1 MVTIAEY
8 APTLRMSSE
17 QLLAMCQ
24 RAGLVKQDEQDLL
37 SDDDKKQLVRYMRN
51 GGPTGATLVQSRPSA
66 GQVEIPR
73 TGGPGRNRVKV
84 KVKGKY
90 RLVQSKTEESESES
104 ESEPELEPEP
114 APESSDEAEEAEAP
128 AEAREAKP
136 KKGKEKGKEKEKGKG
151 KEKEKEKKA
160 KPGKASA
167 SEKKKPA
174 ASAASRAGRKA
185 KPRAKSRDARESR
198 GKPDPSRGRHRGQL
212 HIDDPR
218 RTRKPRA
225 KKQTRVVVDNKHQ
238 FTEPTAQIVHEIA
251 LAGPMTVAELAMAM
265 AVKASAV
272 IKTLLDLGETA
283 TINDMLDPDTAELVV
298 GNMGHKVQRVRVED
312 VEGDL
317 LAGCAPSGELVPR
330 PPVVAVMGHVDHGKT
345 SLLDYLRETRV
356 AAGEAGGITQHI
368 GAYQLETAHGKVTF
382 LDTPGH
388 AAFTAMRGRGA
399 RCTDLIVL
407 VVAADDGVK
416 PQTEE
421 AVRHARDAGVPMIVA
436 INKIDRDN
444 ADADKVR
451 TDLGALGVQPE
462 DWGGDTMFVPIS
474 AKTGEGMDALLEAI
488 GLQAEVLDLKAPA
501 EGMARGV
508 VVESSLDRGRGA
520 TVTVLVEEGRLG
532 RRDLILCG
540 QEYGRVKGMFDD
552 GGRAVEQAGPSF
564 PVLVLGLS
572 GVPQAGDP
580 MHVVLDEQKAREIAD
595 HRREMARHHQSDE
608 PREAGLAWAAELG
621 AEQKA
626 ALNLIIK
633 TDVRG
638 SGEALREAL
647 EKLSTEETEIKIVL
661 SGVGG
666 INESDALLADASRSI
681 LLGFNVRADG
691 AARRTIADRNLD
703 LRYYNVIYELVDDV
717 KTLLEKQLAPDVRE
731 EIVGVAEVLEVFR
744 SSKMGPVAGC
754 RVSEGM
760 VQRGLPIRVLRDNVV
775 VYEGELESLR
785 RHKDDV
791 AEVPGGTECG
801 IAVANYNDVQ
811 AGDQIEVYRR
821 VETART
827 L

>member
-1 MVTIAEY
+1 MATIAEY
-8 APTLRMSSE
+8 APSLRMSPE

-24 RAGLVKQDEQDLL
+24 HAGLAKKDEQDTL

-90 RLVQSKTEESESES
+90 RLVRPKIEA
-104 ESEPELEPEP
+104 PEKAPEPEP
-114 APESSDEAEEAEAP
+114 APESPPEAP
-128 AEAREAKP
+128 AEAQVEAQQAES
-136 KKGKEKGKEKEKGKG
+136 KE
-151 KEKEKEKKA
+151 EKKA
-160 KPGKASA
+160 KPKAQA
-167 SEKKKPA
+167 GEEKRKPA
-174 ASAASRAGRKA
+174 PAAAPRGGRKA
-185 KPRAKSRDARESR
+185 KPRAKPREDREPR
-198 GKPDPSRGRHRGQL
+198 GKPSSSRERHRGQL
-212 HIDDPR
+212 HIDDQR

-225 KKQTRVVVDNKHQ
+225 KKQARVVVDNKHQ
-238 FTEPTAQIVHEIA
+238 FTEPTAQIVREVA
-251 LAGPMTVAELAMAM
+251 LAGPVTVAELAMAM

-272 IKTLLDLGETA
+272 IKTLMDLGETA
-283 TINDMLDPDTAELVV
+283 TINDSLDPDTAELVV
-298 GNMGHKVQRVRVED
+298 ENMGHKVQRVHVED
-312 VEGDL
+312 VEADL
-317 LAGCAPSGELVPR
+317 LEDCAPTGDPVSR
-330 PPVVAVMGHVDHGKT
+330 PPVVTVMGHVDHGKT

-368 GAYQLETAHGKVTF
+368 GAYQLETPNGKITF

-421 AVRHARDAGVPMIVA
+421 AIQHARDAEVPIIVA

-444 ADADKVR
+444 ADPEKVR
-451 TDLGALGVQPE
+451 TGLSALGVQPE
-462 DWGGDTMFVPIS
+462 DWGGDTMFVQVS
-474 AKTGEGMDALLEAI
+474 AKTGEGMDSLLEAI
-488 GLQAEVLDLKAPA
+488 TLQAEVLDLKAPA

-508 VVESSLDRGRGA
+508 VIESSLDRGRGA
-520 TVTVLVEEGRLG
+520 TVTVLVQEGCLNQ
-532 RRDLILCG
+532 RDLLLCG

-552 GGRAVEQAGPSF
+552 SGQKVEQAGTAF

-580 MHVVLDEQKAREIAD
+580 MHVVADEQKAREIVD
-595 HRREMARHHQSDE
+595 HRKEAVRHLQTDE
-608 PREAGLAWAAELG
+608 PREAGLAWAAQMDE
-621 AEQKA
+621 EQKA

-638 SGEALREAL
+638 SGEALRESL
-647 EKLSTEETEIKIVL
+647 EKLSTDEAQIKIVL
-661 SGVGG
+661 SGIGG
-666 INESDALLADASRSI
+666 INESDALLADASGSI
-681 LLGFNVRADG
+681 LLGFNVRADS

-703 LRYYNVIYELVDDV
+703 LRYYNVIYELIDDV
-717 KTLLEKQLAPDVRE
+717 KALLEKQLAPEVRE
-731 EIVGVAEVLEVFR
+731 EIMGLAEVLEVFR

-754 RVSEGM
+754 RVAEGM
-760 VQRGLPIRVLRDNVV
+760 VQRGYPIRVLRENVV
-775 VYEGELESLR
+775 IYEGELESLR
-785 RHKDDV
+785 RHKEDV
-791 AEVPGGTECG
+791 AEVQVGTECG
-801 IAVANYNDVQ
+801 IAVVNYNDVQ
-811 AGDQIEVYRR
+811 VGDQIEVYRR

>member
-1 MVTIAEY
+1 MATIAEY
-8 APTLRMSSE
+8 APSLRMSPE

-24 RAGLVKQDEQDLL
+24 HAGLAKKDEQDTL

-90 RLVQSKTEESESES
+90 RLVRPKIEA
-104 ESEPELEPEP
+104 PEKAPEPEP
-114 APESSDEAEEAEAP
+114 APESPPEAP
-128 AEAREAKP
+128 AETPAEAQQAEP
-136 KKGKEKGKEKEKGKG
+136 Q
-151 KEKEKEKKA
+151 EKKA
-160 KPGKASA
+160 KPEAKAGE
-167 SEKKKPA
+167 EKRKPA
-174 ASAASRAGRKA
+174 ASAAPRAGRKA
-185 KPRAKSRDARESR
+185 KPRAKP
-198 GKPDPSRGRHRGQL
+198 GPSRERHRGQL
-212 HIDDPR
+212 HIDDQR

-225 KKQTRVVVDNKHQ
+225 KKQARVVVDNKHQ
-238 FTEPTAQIVHEIA
+238 FAEPTAQIVREVA

-272 IKTLLDLGETA
+272 IKTLMDLGETA
-283 TINDMLDPDTAELVV
+283 TINDSLDPDTAELVV
-298 GNMGHKVQRVRVED
+298 ENMGHKVQRVHVED
-312 VEGDL
+312 VEADL
-317 LAGCAPSGELVPR
+317 LEDCAPTGDPVSR
-330 PPVVAVMGHVDHGKT
+330 PPVVTVMGHVDHGKT

-368 GAYQLETAHGKVTF
+368 GAYQLETPNGKITF

-421 AVRHARDAGVPMIVA
+421 AIQHARDAEVPIIVA

-444 ADADKVR
+444 AHPEKVR
-451 TDLGALGVQPE
+451 TGLSALGVQPE
-462 DWGGDTMFVPIS
+462 DWGGDTMFVQVS
-474 AKTGEGMDALLEAI
+474 AKTGEGMDSLLEAI
-488 GLQAEVLDLKAPA
+488 ILQAEVLDLKAPA

-508 VVESSLDRGRGA
+508 VIESSLDRGRGA
-520 TVTVLVEEGRLG
+520 TVTVLVQEGCLNQ
-532 RRDLILCG
+532 RDLLLCG

-552 GGRAVEQAGPSF
+552 SGQKVEQAGPAF

-580 MHVVLDEQKAREIAD
+580 MHVVADEQKAREIVD
-595 HRREMARHHQSDE
+595 HRKEAVRHLQTDE
-608 PREAGLAWAAELG
+608 PREAGLAWAAQMGE
-621 AEQKA
+621 EQKT

-638 SGEALREAL
+638 SGEALRESL
-647 EKLSTEETEIKIVL
+647 EKLSTDEAQIKIVL
-661 SGVGG
+661 SGIGG
-666 INESDALLADASRSI
+666 INESDALLADASKSI
-681 LLGFNVRADG
+681 LLGFNVRADS

-703 LRYYNVIYELVDDV
+703 LRYYNVIYELIDDV
-717 KTLLEKQLAPDVRE
+717 KLLLEKQLAPEVRE
-731 EIVGVAEVLEVFR
+731 EIMGLAEVLEVFR

-754 RVSEGM
+754 RVAEGM
-760 VQRGLPIRVLRDNVV
+760 VQRGYPIRVLRENVV
-775 VYEGELESLR
+775 IYEGELESLR

-791 AEVPGGTECG
+791 AEVQAGTECG

-811 AGDQIEVYRR
+811 VGDQIEVYRR

>member
-1 MVTIAEY
+1 MATIAEY
-8 APTLRMSSE
+8 APSLRMSPE

-24 RAGLVKQDEQDLL
+24 HAGLAKKDEQDTL

-90 RLVQSKTEESESES
+90 RLVRPKIEA
-104 ESEPELEPEP
+104 PEKAPEPEP
-114 APESSDEAEEAEAP
+114 VPESPPDAP
-128 AEAREAKP
+128 AEVPAEAQQAEP
-136 KKGKEKGKEKEKGKG
+136 
-151 KEKEKEKKA
+151 KEKKA
-160 KPGKASA
+160 KPEAQAGE
-167 SEKKKPA
+167 EKRKPA
-174 ASAASRAGRKA
+174 TNAAPRGGRKA
-185 KPRAKSRDARESR
+185 KPRAKPREDREPR
-198 GKPDPSRGRHRGQL
+198 GKPGPTSRERHRGQL
-212 HIDDPR
+212 HIDDQR

-225 KKQTRVVVDNKHQ
+225 KKQARVVVDNKHQ
-238 FTEPTAQIVHEIA
+238 FTEPTAQIVREVA

-272 IKTLLDLGETA
+272 IKTLMDLGETA
-283 TINDMLDPDTAELVV
+283 TINDSLDPDTAELVV
-298 GNMGHKVQRVRVED
+298 ENMGHKVQRVHVED
-312 VEGDL
+312 VEADL
-317 LAGCAPSGELVPR
+317 LVDCAPTGDPVSR
-330 PPVVAVMGHVDHGKT
+330 PPVVTVMGHVDHGKT

-368 GAYQLETAHGKVTF
+368 GAYQLETPNGKITF

-421 AVRHARDAGVPMIVA
+421 AIQHARDAEVPIIVA

-444 ADADKVR
+444 ADPEKVR
-451 TDLGALGVQPE
+451 TGLSALGVQPE
-462 DWGGDTMFVPIS
+462 DWGGDTMFVQVS
-474 AKTGEGMDALLEAI
+474 AKTGEGMDSLLEAI
-488 GLQAEVLDLKAPA
+488 TLQAEVLDLKAPA

-508 VVESSLDRGRGA
+508 VIESSLDRGRGA
-520 TVTVLVEEGRLG
+520 TVTVLVQEGCLNQ
-532 RRDLILCG
+532 RDLLLCG

-552 GGRAVEQAGPSF
+552 SGQKVEQAGPAF

-580 MHVVLDEQKAREIAD
+580 MHVVADEQKAREIVD
-595 HRREMARHHQSDE
+595 HRKEAVRHLQTDE
-608 PREAGLAWAAELG
+608 PREAGLAWAAQMDE
-621 AEQKA
+621 EQKT

-638 SGEALREAL
+638 SGEALRESL
-647 EKLSTEETEIKIVL
+647 EKLSTDEAQIKIVL
-661 SGVGG
+661 SGIGG
-666 INESDALLADASRSI
+666 INESDALLADASKSI
-681 LLGFNVRADG
+681 LLGFNVRADS

-703 LRYYNVIYELVDDV
+703 LRYYNVIYELIDDV
-717 KTLLEKQLAPDVRE
+717 KLLLEKQLAPEVRE
-731 EIVGVAEVLEVFR
+731 EIMGLAEVLEVFR

-754 RVSEGM
+754 RVAEGM
-760 VQRGLPIRVLRDNVV
+760 VQRGYPIRVLRENVV
-775 VYEGELESLR
+775 IYEGELESLR

-791 AEVPGGTECG
+791 AEVQVGTECG

-811 AGDQIEVYRR
+811 VGDQIEVYRR

>member
-1 MVTIAEY
+1 MATIAEY
-8 APTLRMSSE
+8 APSLRMSPE

-24 RAGLVKQDEQDLL
+24 HAGLAKKDEQDTL

-90 RLVQSKTEESESES
+90 RLVRPKIEA
-104 ESEPELEPEP
+104 PEKAPEPEP
-114 APESSDEAEEAEAP
+114 VPESPPEAPAEAP
-128 AEAREAKP
+128 AEAQQAEP
-136 KKGKEKGKEKEKGKG
+136 KE
-151 KEKEKEKKA
+151 EKKA
-160 KPGKASA
+160 KPKAQA
-167 SEKKKPA
+167 GEEKRKPA
-174 ASAASRAGRKA
+174 AGAAPRGGRKA
-185 KPRAKSRDARESR
+185 KPRAKPREDREPR
-198 GKPDPSRGRHRGQL
+198 GKPSSSRERHRGQL
-212 HIDDPR
+212 HIDDQR

-225 KKQTRVVVDNKHQ
+225 KKQARVVVDNKHQ
-238 FTEPTAQIVHEIA
+238 FTEPTAQIVREVS
-251 LAGPMTVAELAMAM
+251 LAGPVTVAELAMAM

-272 IKTLLDLGETA
+272 IKTLMDLGETA
-283 TINDMLDPDTAELVV
+283 TINDSLDPDTAELVV
-298 GNMGHKVQRVRVED
+298 ENMGHKVQRVHVED
-312 VEGDL
+312 VEADL
-317 LAGCAPSGELVPR
+317 LEDCAPTGDPVSR
-330 PPVVAVMGHVDHGKT
+330 PPVVTVMGHVDHGKT
-345 SLLDYLRETRV
+345 SLLDYLRKTRV

-368 GAYQLETAHGKVTF
+368 GAYQLETPNGKITF

-421 AVRHARDAGVPMIVA
+421 AIQHARDAEVPIIVA

-444 ADADKVR
+444 ADPEKVR
-451 TDLGALGVQPE
+451 TGLSALGVQPE
-462 DWGGDTMFVPIS
+462 DWGGDTMFVQVS
-474 AKTGEGMDALLEAI
+474 AKTGEGIDSLLEAI
-488 GLQAEVLDLKAPA
+488 TLQAEVLDLKAPA

-508 VVESSLDRGRGA
+508 VIESSLDRGRGA
-520 TVTVLVEEGRLG
+520 TVTVLVQEGCLN
-532 RRDLILCG
+532 RRDLLLCG

-552 GGRAVEQAGPSF
+552 SGQNVEQAGPAF

-580 MHVVLDEQKAREIAD
+580 MHVVADEQKAREIVD
-595 HRREMARHHQSDE
+595 HRKEAVRHLQTDE
-608 PREAGLAWAAELG
+608 PREAGLAWAAQMDE
-621 AEQKA
+621 EQKA

-638 SGEALREAL
+638 SGEALRESL
-647 EKLSTEETEIKIVL
+647 EKLSTDEAQIKIVL
-661 SGVGG
+661 SGIGG
-666 INESDALLADASRSI
+666 INESDALLADASGSI
-681 LLGFNVRADG
+681 LLGFNVRADS

-703 LRYYNVIYELVDDV
+703 LRYYNVIYELIDDV
-717 KTLLEKQLAPDVRE
+717 KALLEKQLAPEVRE
-731 EIVGVAEVLEVFR
+731 EIMGLAEVLEVFR

-754 RVSEGM
+754 RVAEGM
-760 VQRGLPIRVLRDNVV
+760 VQRGYPIRVLRENVV
-775 VYEGELESLR
+775 IYEGELESLR
-785 RHKDDV
+785 RHKEDV
-791 AEVPGGTECG
+791 AEVQVGTECG

-811 AGDQIEVYRR
+811 VGDQIEVYRR

>member
-1 MVTIAEY
+1 MATIAEY
-8 APTLRMSSE
+8 APSLRMSPE

-24 RAGLVKQDEQDLL
+24 RAGLDKQGEQDTL
-37 SDDDKKQLVRYMRN
+37 SDEDKKQLVRYMRN
-51 GGPTGATLVQSRPSA
+51 GGPTGATLMQSRPSA

-90 RLVQSKTEESESES
+90 RLVRPKVEA
-104 ESEPELEPEP
+104 PDKAPEPEP
-114 APESSDEAEEAEAP
+114 AAEPQPEAPVETPHEVQQAEPETKQAQPEAP
-128 AEAREAKP
+128 AEE
-136 KKGKEKGKEKEKGKG
+136 G
-151 KEKEKEKKA
+151 
-160 KPGKASA
+160 
-167 SEKKKPA
+167 KKKPA
-174 ASAASRAGRKA
+174 ASAPPRAGRKA
-185 KPRAKSRDARESR
+185 KPRAKPREAREPR
-198 GKPDPSRGRHRGQL
+198 GKPAQSRERHRGQL
-212 HIDDPR
+212 HIDDQR

-225 KKQTRVVVDNKHQ
+225 KKQGRVVVDNKHQ
-238 FTEPTAQIVHEIA
+238 FTEPTAQIVREVS

-283 TINDMLDPDTAELVV
+283 TINDVLDPDTAELVV
-298 GNMGHKVQRVRVED
+298 ENMGHKVQRARVED
-312 VEGDL
+312 VEAEL
-317 LAGCAPSGELVPR
+317 LLDCVPSGDPVTR
-330 PPVVAVMGHVDHGKT
+330 PPVVTVMGHVDHGKT
-345 SLLDYLRETRV
+345 SLLDHLRKTRV

-368 GAYQLETAHGKVTF
+368 GAYQLETPRGNITF

-399 RCTDLIVL
+399 RCTDIIVL

-421 AVRHARDAGVPMIVA
+421 AIQHARDAEVPMIVA

-444 ADADKVR
+444 ADPEKVR
-451 TDLGALGVQPE
+451 TGLAALGVQPE

-474 AKTGEGMDALLEAI
+474 AKTGEGTDALLEAI
-488 GLQAEVLDLKAPA
+488 ALQAELLDLKAPA

-508 VVESSLDRGRGA
+508 VIESSLDRGRGA
-520 TVTVLVEEGRLG
+520 TVTVLVQEGCLSQ
-532 RRDLILCG
+532 RDLLLCG
-540 QEYGRVKGMFDD
+540 QEYGRVKSMFDD
-552 GGRAVEQAGPSF
+552 SGQKVGQAGPAF

-580 MHVVLDEQKAREIAD
+580 MHVVADEQKAREIAD
-595 HRREMARHHQSDE
+595 HRKEAARHLQTDE
-608 PREAGLAWAAELG
+608 PREAGLAWAAQMGE
-621 AEQKA
+621 EQKA

-638 SGEALREAL
+638 SGEALRESL
-647 EKLSTEETEIKIVL
+647 EKLSTDEAEIKIVL
-661 SGVGG
+661 SGIGG
-666 INESDALLADASRSI
+666 INESDALLADASKSI
-681 LLGFNVRADG
+681 LLGFNVRADS

-717 KTLLEKQLAPDVRE
+717 KALLEKQLAPEIRE
-731 EIVGVAEVLEVFR
+731 EIMGLAEVLEVFR

-754 RVSEGM
+754 RVADGM
-760 VQRGLPIRVLRDNVV
+760 VQRGFPIRVLRDNVV
-775 VYEGELESLR
+775 IYEGELESLR
-785 RHKDDV
+785 RHKEDV
-791 AEVPGGTECG
+791 AEVQVGTECG

-811 AGDQIEVYRR
+811 VGDQIEVYRR